1 MPTRVTVWNENVHE
15 REEPAVAE
23 RYPTGIHGTIAAHLE
38 GPDREVRTA
47 TLQEPEH
54 GLDEATLDAT
64 DVLVWWSHCANDEVT
79 DAVAERVV
87 DRVHEGMGF
96 IPLHSGKNS
105 KPFTRL
111 MGTTCNIKYR
121 HGGERE
127 RVWVADPAT
136 PSLTASTSSSSSRRR
151 RRTAS
156 PTTSLNPI
164 EPSSSR
170 GSKAA
175 TCSARASATAAV
187 ADESSPS
194 DRATRSIPSSTKT
207 RSNAS
212 STTPSSGRR
221 RPRARRRGGGR
232 PTRSNTS
239 RSERSGARRRGDCSP
254 LKNDDHNCC

>member
-23 RYPTGIHGTIAAHLE
+23 RYPKGIHGTIAEHLE

-54 GLDEATLDAT
+54 GLDEETLNAT

-79 DAVAERVV
+79 DAVAKRVV

-127 RVWVADPAT
+127 RVWVADPGHPIADGLDEQFVIPAT
-136 PSLTASTSSSSSRRR
+136 ETYGEPYDIPEPDRTVFISWFEGGDVFRSGVCYRRGR
-151 RRTAS
+151 GRIFAFRPGHEEYPIFHQDEVKQVIDNAVEWAA
-156 PTTSLNPI
+156 PT
-164 EPSSSR
+164 E
-170 GSKAA
+170 GA
-175 TCSARASATAAV
+175 SARWGKTDPLEPI
-187 ADESSPS
+187 DE
-194 DRATRSIPSSTKT
+194 
-207 RSNAS
+207 
-212 STTPSSGRR
+212 
-221 RPRARRRGGGR
+221 
-232 PTRSNTS
+232 
-239 RSERSGARRRGDCSP
+239 
-254 LKNDDHNCC
+254 

>member
-1 MPTRVTVWNENVHE
+1 MLTRVTVWNENVHE

-127 RVWVADPAT
+127 RVWVADPGHPIADGLDEQFVIPATETYGEPYDIPEPDRTVFISWFEGGDVFRSGVCYRRGRGRIFAFRPGHEEYPIFHQDEVKRVIDNAVEWAT
-136 PSLTASTSSSSSRRR
+136 PTEGA
-151 RRTAS
+151 
-156 PTTSLNPI
+156 
-164 EPSSSR
+164 
-170 GSKAA
+170 
-175 TCSARASATAAV
+175 SARWG
-187 ADESSPS
+187 
-194 DRATRSIPSSTKT
+194 KT
-207 RSNAS
+207 
-212 STTPSSGRR
+212 
-221 RPRARRRGGGR
+221 
-232 PTRSNTS
+232 
-239 RSERSGARRRGDCSP
+239 DP
-254 LKNDDHNCC
+254 LEHVGE

>member
-54 GLDEATLDAT
+54 GLDEVTLDAT

-127 RVWVADPAT
+127 RVWVADPGHPIADGLDEQFVIPATETYGEPYDIPKPDRTVFISWFEGGDVFRSGVCYRRGRGRIFAFRPGHEEYPIFHQDEVKRVIDNAVEWAT
-136 PSLTASTSSSSSRRR
+136 PTEGASVRW
-151 RRTAS
+151 
-156 PTTSLNPI
+156 
-164 EPSSSR
+164 
-170 GSKAA
+170 G
-175 TCSARASATAAV
+175 
-187 ADESSPS
+187 
-194 DRATRSIPSSTKT
+194 KT
-207 RSNAS
+207 
-212 STTPSSGRR
+212 
-221 RPRARRRGGGR
+221 
-232 PTRSNTS
+232 
-239 RSERSGARRRGDCSP
+239 DP
-254 LKNDDHNCC
+254 LEHVEE

>member
-54 GLDEATLDAT
+54 GLDEVTLDAT

-127 RVWVADPAT
+127 RVWVADPGHPIADGLDEQFVIPATETYGEPYDIPEPDRTVFIPWFEGGDVFRSGVCYRRGRGRIFAFRPGHEEYPIFHQDEVKRVIDNAVEWAT
-136 PSLTASTSSSSSRRR
+136 PTEGA
-151 RRTAS
+151 
-156 PTTSLNPI
+156 
-164 EPSSSR
+164 
-170 GSKAA
+170 
-175 TCSARASATAAV
+175 SARWG
-187 ADESSPS
+187 
-194 DRATRSIPSSTKT
+194 KT
-207 RSNAS
+207 
-212 STTPSSGRR
+212 
-221 RPRARRRGGGR
+221 
-232 PTRSNTS
+232 
-239 RSERSGARRRGDCSP
+239 DP
-254 LKNDDHNCC
+254 LEHVEE

>member
-127 RVWVADPAT
+127 RVWVADPGHPIADGLNEQFVIPATETYGEPYDIPEPDRTVFISWFEGGDVFRSGVCYRRGRGRIFAFRPGHEEYPIFHQDEVKRVIDNAVEWAT
-136 PSLTASTSSSSSRRR
+136 PTEGA
-151 RRTAS
+151 
-156 PTTSLNPI
+156 
-164 EPSSSR
+164 
-170 GSKAA
+170 
-175 TCSARASATAAV
+175 SARWG
-187 ADESSPS
+187 
-194 DRATRSIPSSTKT
+194 KT
-207 RSNAS
+207 
-212 STTPSSGRR
+212 
-221 RPRARRRGGGR
+221 
-232 PTRSNTS
+232 
-239 RSERSGARRRGDCSP
+239 DP
-254 LKNDDHNCC
+254 LEHVEE

>member
-79 DAVAERVV
+79 DAVTERVV

-127 RVWVADPAT
+127 RVWVADPGHPIADGLDEQFVIPATETYGEPYDIPEPDRTVFISWFEGGDVFRSGVCYRRGRGRIFAFRPGHEEYPIFHQDEVKRVIDNAVEWAT
-136 PSLTASTSSSSSRRR
+136 PTEGA
-151 RRTAS
+151 
-156 PTTSLNPI
+156 
-164 EPSSSR
+164 
-170 GSKAA
+170 
-175 TCSARASATAAV
+175 SARWG
-187 ADESSPS
+187 
-194 DRATRSIPSSTKT
+194 KT
-207 RSNAS
+207 
-212 STTPSSGRR
+212 
-221 RPRARRRGGGR
+221 
-232 PTRSNTS
+232 
-239 RSERSGARRRGDCSP
+239 DP
-254 LKNDDHNCC
+254 LEHVEE

>member
-127 RVWVADPAT
+127 RVWVADPGHPIADGLDEQFVIPATETYGEPYDIPEPDRTVFISWFEGGDVFRSGVCYRRSRGRIFAFRPGHEEYPIFHQDEVKRVIDNAVEWAT
-136 PSLTASTSSSSSRRR
+136 PTEGASVRW
-151 RRTAS
+151 
-156 PTTSLNPI
+156 
-164 EPSSSR
+164 
-170 GSKAA
+170 G
-175 TCSARASATAAV
+175 
-187 ADESSPS
+187 
-194 DRATRSIPSSTKT
+194 KT
-207 RSNAS
+207 
-212 STTPSSGRR
+212 
-221 RPRARRRGGGR
+221 
-232 PTRSNTS
+232 
-239 RSERSGARRRGDCSP
+239 DP
-254 LKNDDHNCC
+254 LEHVEE

>member
-15 REEPAVAE
+15 REEPEVAE
-23 RYPTGIHGTIAAHLE
+23 RYPKGIHGTIAEHLE

-54 GLDEATLDAT
+54 GLDEETLDAT

-127 RVWVADPAT
+127 RVWVADPGHPIADGLDEQFVIPATETYGEPYDIPEPDRTVFISWFEGGDVFRSGICYRRGRGRIFAFRPGHEEYPIFHQDEVKRVIDNAVEWAT
-136 PSLTASTSSSSSRRR
+136 PTEGA
-151 RRTAS
+151 
-156 PTTSLNPI
+156 
-164 EPSSSR
+164 
-170 GSKAA
+170 
-175 TCSARASATAAV
+175 SARWGKTDPLESV
-187 ADESSPS
+187 DE
-194 DRATRSIPSSTKT
+194 
-207 RSNAS
+207 
-212 STTPSSGRR
+212 
-221 RPRARRRGGGR
+221 
-232 PTRSNTS
+232 
-239 RSERSGARRRGDCSP
+239 
-254 LKNDDHNCC
+254 